1 LARCVIATFIAGSHA
16 NAYLSRMKKLP
27 IKSVP
32 FIAATIAGVVLV
44 AAVGWPLAARAAQTP
59 AKAAVDQ
66 STPKGWNWE
75 IKDGK
80 RVPKGARKLNA
91 DGSSREEVRVGNCVT
106 LKEKSPDGV
115 YKESRRCD

>member
-1 LARCVIATFIAGSHA
+1 
-16 NAYLSRMKKLP
+16 M
-27 IKSVP
+27 KSVSL
-32 FIAATIAGVVLV
+32 FAFAITGVALV
-44 AAVGWPLAARAAQTP
+44 AAVGWPIAARAAQAP
-59 AKAAVDQ
+59 DKAAASQ

-80 RVPKGARKLNA
+80 RVPKGNRQVNA

-106 LKEKSPDGV
+106 LKEKSSDGT

>member
-1 LARCVIATFIAGSHA
+1 MLIYPG
-16 NAYLSRMKKLP
+16 MKKLP

-32 FIAATIAGVVLV
+32 FIAATIAGVVLI
-44 AAVGWPLAARAAQTP
+44 AAVGWPLAARAAQAPDKT
-59 AKAAVDQ
+59 AVDQ

-80 RVPKGARKLNA
+80 RVPKGARKVNA

-106 LKEKSPDGV
+106 IKEKSADGV